1 MAESTN
7 PDEVPP
13 APSTAPSMEQA
24 MRRLRIDEDLQEDV
38 QDAIPQAKAEAEAFL
53 DGKLYAD
60 AQARED
66 AQDARGIVC
75 TPDII
80 AAQLLLIDAI
90 VHSNTDEGAEV
101 KRTRAFGMLRRH
113 RNQGV

>member
-1 MAESTN
+1 MSEPTN
-7 PDEVPP
+7 SDEVPP
-13 APSTAPSMEQA
+13 APSTAPSIEQA

-90 VHSNTDEGAEV
+90 VHSNTDEGAEI
-101 KRTRAFGMLRRH
+101 KRTRAFSMLRRH